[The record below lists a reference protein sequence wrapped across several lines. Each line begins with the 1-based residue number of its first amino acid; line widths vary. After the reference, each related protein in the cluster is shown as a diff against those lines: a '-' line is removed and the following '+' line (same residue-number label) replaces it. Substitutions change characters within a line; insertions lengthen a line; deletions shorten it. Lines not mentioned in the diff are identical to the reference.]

1 MKKRLF
7 LSLALVASFALLSC
21 DGKLPVR
28 QDIPAG
34 DTDSVKVESTQTV
47 DLVLDSTLVKEAD
60 SAEAAK

>member
-1 MKKRLF
+1 
-7 LSLALVASFALLSC
+7 LLSC

-34 DTDSVKVESTQTV
+34 DTDSVKVDSTQNV
-47 DLVLDSTLVKEAD
+47 DLVLDSALVKEAD